1 MTDNE
6 RKKLIQETNEK
17 DKKKIIQFYDGTST
31 DVAAVKLSTMLGL
44 KNTIE
49 GDYKFSVE
57 CKNKKHIMQAQGNKI
72 QCAFAILRLLE
83 AFDDEEFYKTLWRV
97 LTLREFET
105 WAGNDA
111 VKETVRQEFETS
123 EEADVVKAM
132 YFMSD
137 EDLETIKEHLNKK

>member
-17 DKKKIIQFYDGTST
+17 DKKKIIQFYDDTST
-31 DVAAVKLSTMLGL
+31 DVAATKIATMLGL

-57 CKNKKHIMQAQGNKI
+57 CKNKKHILQVQGNKI
-72 QCAFAILRLLE
+72 QCAFAILRLFE
-83 AFDDEEFYKTLWRV
+83 AFNDEEFYQTLWRV
-97 LTLREFET
+97 LTLREYET
-105 WAGNDA
+105 WTGNEA
-111 VKETVRQEFETS
+111 VKDEVRQEFETS

>member
-1 MTDNE
+1 MIDNE

-57 CKNKKHIMQAQGNKI
+57 YKNKKHIMQVQGNKI

-97 LTLREFET
+97 LTLREYET